1 MNKKKKGL
9 GIVGLGM
16 LLIIVLAG
24 RAGYKTVRMLSPAVD
39 EKFGEI
45 ESEVTGKVEDTFGI
59 DFSRLSQEEEV
70 RGQDQEIQDPDIQD
84 TGNDPEP
91 DATVNN
97 DQPDTIAPNAGQLLY
112 QEMTGQKSYDYTYT
126 LENTRS
132 YSGPVISQADGYIF
146 NSEGK
151 VIKDF
156 YGNKNYYLDMNTN
169 VDGSEAVLLFNG
181 TCYYIDADLNMTQIA
196 TGVVEAGMC
205 YNGGYFYYMTQSEH
219 YETKLYIYSVEAGRD
234 WCVSQGY
241 AKFAVI
247 SPDGR
252 TVAAFDY
259 LAKKELRI
267 CGIDIEEKIISLDKS
282 MTPLSVS
289 NDGDTVFYRSIDSE
303 DGVFCY
309 HQNKTTKISREYIYT
324 GFFDR
329 ECKQIFFE
337 EPGKIKY
344 YKAGDTSPVEVT
356 ATSHYQYDTT
366 GVASMR
372 ISPFQELYILD
383 TESFSNAVRLCD
395 YKKFYCLVG
404 DVPELYEMNPDEDK
418 AYDFFS
424 LMTPEGPTCLYTH
437 DGGVVRAVFDGKS
450 LKTAQVFAVEGHSF
464 VEYVASTDLSEIWG
478 ISNSGIYY
486 SRDGSEPVR
495 VTAEGQKVEYQLEY
509 SSWDGKCYYI
519 TDGNLYRIGSE
530 PGSSEFVA
538 SDLKFFRFIP
548 GEAKVVG
555 YTDNSGNS
563 FVVLSE
569 VVKF

>member
-70 RGQDQEIQDPDIQD
+70 HGQDQEIQDPDIQD

-97 DQPDTIAPNAGQLLY
+97 DQPDTIDPNAGQLLY

-132 YSGPVISQADGYIF
+132 YDGPVISQADGYIF

-259 LAKKELRI
+259 LGKKELHI

-337 EPGKIKY
+337 EPGKVKY
-344 YKAGDTSPVEVT
+344 YKAGENSPVEVT
-356 ATSHYQYDTT
+356 NASHFNYFTQ

-383 TESFSNAVRLCD
+383 TESFSDAVRLCNYRD
-395 YKKFYCLVG
+395 FYCLVG
-404 DVPELYEMNPDEDK
+404 DVPELYEMNPGENK
-418 AYDFFS
+418 TFEFFS
-424 LMTPEGPTCLYTH
+424 VMTPDGPACLYGH
-437 DGGVVRAVFDGKS
+437 DGNVVRTSFDGKELTTDS
-450 LKTAQVFAVEGHSF
+450 VFAVEGHSF
-464 VEYVASTDLSEIWG
+464 VEFVASPDLSEIWG
-478 ISNSGIYY
+478 ISSGSIYY
-486 SRDGSEPVR
+486 SKDGGEPVQ
-495 VTAEGQKVEYQLEY
+495 VTAPGQKLEY
-509 SSWDGKCYYI
+509 ELHYSSLDGKCYYI
-519 TDGNLYRIGSE
+519 MNGSLYRVGSE
-530 PGSSEFVA
+530 SGSSECIA
-538 SDLKFFRFIP
+538 SNVKYFKSVP
-548 GEAKVVG
+548 GEAEVVG
-555 YTDNSGNS
+555 FTDNSDNS
-563 FVVLSE
+563 FVVINE
-569 VVKF
+569 VLKY